1 MSSTFHAVDPRTGA
15 NGPPVADA
23 SPDEL
28 NAVVAHAEAAAL
40 DRSLADTGA
49 RAAALRGAATRLR
62 GRRTEIVELA
72 ESETGLPA
80 ARLTGELE
88 RTCVQLEMFSDVV
101 LAGEYLEPI
110 IDLADADAVP
120 VPRPDVRRMLFPV
133 GPVAVFG
140 ASNFPLAFSTAGGDT
155 ASALAAGCPVVVKGH
170 PAHPQTGALVAGELA
185 RSIAEAGL
193 PIGTFGHVLSSG
205 FELGRQLVAD
215 DRIEA
220 VAFTGS
226 LRGGRAI
233 TECAA
238 SRRRPIPVYAEMGSL
253 NPLVVTEAAL
263 RSRGDQIAEGLTAS
277 VATFGGQLCT
287 KPGVVLFPAG
297 ASGEDFCQ
305 AVGQR
310 LARSAAQVLLTSAIA
325 DGFASGLADLDA
337 IAGVARVTTPRGVD
351 GDGYAV
357 APAAFRAGAEALSS
371 PALREEHFGPAVIL
385 ISYTSDDE
393 LALAL
398 QRLGGQLTVS
408 LHCESSESSRLAW
421 LVDRCVTQAGR
432 IIFNGYPTGVSVCW
446 AMVHGGPYPASSHAA
461 ATSVGMTALR
471 RFLRP
476 VAFQNTP
483 AELLPLALQDGNP
496 LKLTRRV
503 NGVLG
508 DDWAE
513 LPLPS

>member
-1 MSSTFHAVDPRTGA
+1 MPSTFHAVDPRTGGS
-15 NGPPVADA
+15 GPPVADA

-28 NAVVAHAEAAAL
+28 DAVIADAKAAAR
-40 DRSLADTGA
+40 DRSLADGGA
-49 RAAALRGAATRLR
+49 RAAALRGAAARLR
-62 GRRTEIVELA
+62 ARRTEVVELA
-72 ESETGLPA
+72 ESETGLPP

-88 RTCVQLEMFSDVV
+88 RTCVQLEMFSDIV
-101 LAGEYLEPI
+101 LAGEYLEAI
-110 IDLADADAVP
+110 IDPADPDAAP
-120 VPRPDVRRMLFPV
+120 VPRPDVRRMLFAV

-170 PAHPQTGALVAGELA
+170 PAHPQTGALVAGALA

-193 PIGTFGHVLSSG
+193 PVGTFGHVLSSG
-205 FELGRQLVAD
+205 FELGQQLVAD

-238 SRRRPIPVYAEMGSL
+238 SRPRPIPVYAEMGSL

-297 ASGEDFCQ
+297 APGEEFCQ
-305 AVGQR
+305 AVAQR
-310 LARSAAQVLLTSAIA
+310 LADSAPQVLLTSAIA
-325 DGFASGLADLDA
+325 DGFASGLANLEA
-337 IAGVARVTTPRGVD
+337 APGVARVTASRSVD
-351 GDGYAV
+351 GDGFAV
-357 APAAFRAGAEALSS
+357 RPAAFRAGADALGS

-385 ISYTSDDE
+385 VSYTNDDE
-393 LALAL
+393 LAVAL
-398 QRLGGQLTVS
+398 QQLGGQLTVS

-446 AMVHGGPYPASSHAA
+446 AMVHGGPYPASSNAA
-461 ATSVGMTALR
+461 TTSVGMTALR

-483 AELLPLALQDGNP
+483 AELLPLALRDGNP
-496 LKLTRRV
+496 LKLKRRV

-508 DDWAE
+508 DD
-513 LPLPS
+513 